1 MAPNLSLFSVNAI
14 LILSPDGTRVLA
26 KYYHP
31 PHTNTSTPSP
41 TTNPYPTVKEQKPFE
56 KGLVEKTAKSNSD
69 IILYDNRIV
78 VFKAESDVMLYVV
91 GGVEENEMLLWHTLL
106 ALRDSLNIL
115 LKNATDKRT
124 LLENYDIVSL
134 AIDEIVDDGII
145 LETDPATI
153 AGRVSKPPMHEVGG
167 VKGLDLSEQGLLNA
181 WEFGKKQLAER
192 LRQGL

>member
-31 PHTNTSTPSP
+31 PHSSTTANNPTS
-41 TTNPYPTVKEQKPFE
+41 NPYPTAKEQKPFE

-124 LLENYDIVSL
+124 L
-134 AIDEIVDDGII
+134 
-145 LETDPATI
+145 
-153 AGRVSKPPMHEVGG
+153 
-167 VKGLDLSEQGLLNA
+167 
-181 WEFGKKQLAER
+181 
-192 LRQGL
+192 